1 MKAKLK
7 TKGTV
12 DNVIGGAP
20 EGGALSSLIEDDRL
34 VLTFPYSPTI
44 QLQQE
49 VQWGAIDLVHTN
61 YQPNAFAK
69 RSNPQI
75 TLTAPFTCH
84 TTAATTYALGALT
97 MMKVISSMRFGT
109 QDPYR
114 GVVPPILLF
123 SAYGAQVFQDVPVIL
138 KSYSMDFPNDVDY
151 VSAGGDSM
159 LPTNFTLNI
168 TLEYQVNIKKVRDEY
183 SIKDIASGK
192 LIGQGYI

>member
-1 MKAKLK
+1 MKAQLK

-12 DNVIGGAP
+12 DNIIGGSP
-20 EGGALSSLIEDDRL
+20 EGSALSSLIDEDRI
-34 VLTFPYSPTI
+34 VLNFPYTPTI

-49 VQWGAIDLVHTN
+49 VQWSALDLIHTN

-75 TLTAPFTCH
+75 TVSAPFTCH
-84 TTAATTYALGALT
+84 TTTAANYALGALT
-97 MMKVISSMRFGT
+97 MMRVISSMRFGT

-123 SAYGAQVFQDVPVIL
+123 SAYGSQVFQDVPVIL
-138 KSYSMDFPNDVDY
+138 KSFSTDFPNDVDY
-151 VSAGGDSM
+151 VKAGDDSQ
-159 LPTNFTLNI
+159 LPASFTLNL

-183 SIKDIASGK
+183 TLADLASGK